1 VAGVASS
8 YRKLVPTSFKV
19 DVETLE
25 ELNETAKALGMERSE
40 LIRRAVRWYLWY
52 IRNSQKPRLSDSSY
66 GRIVFEKVKSRSRVS
81 ETIRGYID
89 FMYEKLLEWL
99 DEDEVWYGSFDEMLE
114 DAIEYIYDELAR
126 APEHLTPCD
135 NGVLATTMFADY
147 VFDNRLGSDSDIAD
161 DLNGWLFDPEH

>member
-1 VAGVASS
+1 M
-8 YRKLVPTSFKV
+8 K
-19 DVETLE
+19 
-25 ELNETAKALGMERSE
+25 RS
-40 LIRRAVRWYLWY
+40 RVV
-52 IRNSQKPRLSDSSY
+52 RLSNGNY
-66 GRIVFEKVKSRSRVS
+66 GRIVVEKVKSRSRVS

-135 NGVLATTMFADY
+135 NGVLTTTMFADY
-147 VFDNRLGSDSDIAD
+147 VFNNRLWSDSDIAD
-161 DLNGWLFDPEH
+161 DLNGWVFEPEDLLDNMKVVACFEELTNFRDALPKLIKVKVRGVEAVHRVGTDACHTTGC